1 MLNNILLVLY
11 NDKKEARKEASI
23 IKHLNE
29 KSQTFEVINNSIDF
43 KDLLEYKKIVLVG
56 DIEIS
61 NIDSTLIKEKEIFKI
76 NPKNNKKYVF
86 N

>member
-1 MLNNILLVLY
+1 MLNNILLILY

-23 IKHLNE
+23 IEHLNE
-29 KSQTFEVINNSIDF
+29 KSQAFEVINNSIDF